1 VGIPNV
7 GIPNVGIPNVG
18 IPNVGIPNVD
28 IPNVDIPNVDIPK
41 TDLDATNITSLIS
54 STKAKDVMDFY
65 KTEVIS
71 KLHCNDDMHHYIDN
85 HIIKPVF
92 DIAAQNI
99 AEVGSQHLTDLAKTT
114 TEYHLKKCVLLIKGQ
129 LDTFGA
135 ILNVASIQP
144 AGNTIPNIIIP
155 QYIHL
160 LFELF
165 VYSEYGLIVDM
176 TVGINREDIKAYIAK
191 LKPFNVQI
199 DNYIKDDKYPD
210 GVMSMNGFKMPNDWK
225 TDHVSDVD
233 ENKLISKDLVIAEF
247 KKRFN
252 PIVANAKGGRRRS
265 RTKKHKT
272 RYLPVTK
279 HESRRKQ
286 P

>member
-1 VGIPNV
+1 VQNAASTDSVQAALPT
-7 GIPNVGIPNVG
+7 
-18 IPNVGIPNVD
+18 VD
-28 IPNVDIPNVDIPK
+28 VTGLSTNMIDAPPA
-41 TDLDATNITSLIS
+41 TDVYALIT

-65 KTEVIS
+65 NTEVIS
-71 KLHCNDDMHHYIDN
+71 KLQCNDDMHYYIDN

-92 DIAAQNI
+92 DIASQNI

-114 TEYHLKKCVLLIKGQ
+114 TESHLQKCVLLIKGQ

-199 DNYIKDDKYPD
+199 DTYIKDDKYPD
-210 GVMSMNGFKMPNDWK
+210 DVMSMNGLKLPTEWK
-225 TDHVSDVD
+225 TDEADK
-233 ENKLISKDLVIAEF
+233 NKFVSKDIVIAEF
-247 KKRFN
+247 KKLFK
-252 PIVANAKGGRRRS
+252 PVVVKAKGGRRKS

-272 RYLPVTK
+272 RYLPVAK
-279 HESRRKQ
+279 HGSRRKRQ
-286 P
+286 